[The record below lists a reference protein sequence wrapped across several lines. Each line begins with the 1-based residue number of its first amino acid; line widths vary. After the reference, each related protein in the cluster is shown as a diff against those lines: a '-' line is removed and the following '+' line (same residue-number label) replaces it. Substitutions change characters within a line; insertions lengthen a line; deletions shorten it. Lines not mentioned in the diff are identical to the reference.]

1 MSTLTQRHYRGPFA
15 DIVDLLESPWTMFRP
30 ANSHLMLA
38 EDYIKYGT
46 YVVRAELPGLNP
58 DEDLEVRIT
67 KGVLTISATRHDE
80 IEDEHRSE
88 FRYGTFSRAFA
99 LPEGA
104 DTEHVRASYD
114 KGIVEVVI
122 ALKDPQAETEAKRV
136 PVTVAQ
142 HIEPT

>member
-30 ANSHLMLA
+30 ASHLMLA

-58 DEDLEVRIT
+58 DEDLEVRIS
-67 KGVLTISATRHDE
+67 KGVLTISAARHDE

-88 FRYGTFSRAFA
+88 FHYGTFSRAFA
-99 LPEGA
+99 LPDGA
-104 DTEHVRASYD
+104 DIGHVRASYD

-122 ALKDPQAETEAKRV
+122 ALKDMAVEAEARRI